1 MTLDELRRATSA
13 CTSKQAEL
21 ELAREE
27 RDAHIR
33 AAIDKGETYA
43 AVSRA
48 TGLTRKVLYNIAPA
62 DSQVP
67 TVGNPV
73 VVVGN
78 EYRSIYL
85 PEHSYDSDMAAI
97 ADGDNA
103 AYGLAA
109 VTIVAHGGSTG
120 GHRIYWTPGQQLH
133 LEDGTVVAHNLVE
146 AGQLIKHLGWSNGRG
161 IAWEKIQNV
170 QTALRSAS
178 AELGYLNADD

>member
-1 MTLDELRRATSA
+1 MTLEDLRRATGA
-13 CTSKQAEL
+13 CNSKQAEL
-21 ELAREE
+21 ETAREE

-33 AAIDKGETYA
+33 AAIDSGETYA

-48 TGLTRKVLYNIAPA
+48 TGLTRKVLYRIAPA

-67 TVGNPV
+67 TVDNPV

-78 EYRSIYL
+78 EHRSIYL
-85 PEHSYDSDMAAI
+85 PGHSYDSDLVAI

-109 VTIVAHGGSTG
+109 VTIVAHGGSAG
-120 GHRIYWTPGQQLH
+120 GHRIYWTEGQQLH

-146 AGQLIKHLGWSNGRG
+146 AGQLVKHLGWTNGRY
-161 IAWEKIQNV
+161 ISWERIQNV

-178 AELGYLNADD
+178 TELGYLNADD